1 MKKLKYILIA
11 LFSMAVIGVAVGLN
25 WQNDQNPLASE
36 KAYSINKTWE
46 MPKALDEISGIAWL
60 EDDIIAS
67 VQDEDG
73 IIFIYDLSSNKIIQ
87 EIEFADQGDYEG
99 IAINDQDAYVMRS
112 DGVVFEILNFR
123 SKDKKVSQ
131 FKTDFSED
139 QNMET
144 LFYDRNTKSLITT
157 PKDEGLKSEANKGL
171 YRIALDTKKM
181 DSKAFINIDMND
193 SALEEFQNKKIEK
206 TFNPSDLAIHP
217 KTGNYYILEGKNP
230 KLMILDPKGNIKNV
244 YVLNEDDFP
253 QPEGLSFESEGRLY
267 ISNEASKGASAT
279 ILQVDFN

>member
-1 MKKLKYILIA
+1 MKNLKYILIA

-60 EDDIIAS
+60 EDGIIAS

-73 IIFIYDLSSNKIIQ
+73 IVFIYDLNSNKIIQ

-112 DGVVFEILNFR
+112 DGLVFEILNFR

-157 PKDEGLKSEANKGL
+157 PKDEGLKSKATKGL

-181 DSKAFINIDMND
+181 DSKAFLNIDMNN
-193 SALEEFQNKKIEK
+193 SALEEFRGKKLQK
-206 TFNPSDLAIHP
+206 TFKPSDLAIHP

-230 KLMILDPKGNIKNV
+230 KLMILDPKGNIENV
-244 YVLNEDDFP
+244 YVLDEDDFP
-253 QPEGLSFESEGRLY
+253 QPEGISFDPEGRLY
-267 ISNEASKGASAT
+267 ISNEASKDASAT